1 MLLLFI
7 MNQLL
12 LVVVVMMFVM
22 CVVYACGNQRT
33 TLCCSCLRLC
43 MCSQDWTQ
51 ALRRAPVPTEP
62 SCWHL
67 HWNFKAA
74 SIQRLCNRSLTSSI
88 QRVNASG
95 LGDGSPD
102 KRTALFTFL
111 CSLTTLEIKIKMKD
125 VLSHIVFFCLNPLFM
140 ELCRC

>member
-1 MLLLFI
+1 LLRMVVSHHVVAGIWTLDLWKSSRA
-7 MNQLL
+7 LL
-12 LVVVVMMFVM
+12 
-22 CVVYACGNQRT
+22 
-33 TLCCSCLRLC
+33 
-43 MCSQDWTQ
+43 
-51 ALRRAPVPTEP
+51 PTEP
-62 SCWHL
+62 SHQPL